1 MAVFAVSVYPP
12 KTKPAVASPAAADAA
27 LAVFKFAAVDH
38 APTFAPAPVN
48 SSVVPIFPAGLLPPE
63 YNANVDSQGYIDGA
77 RCDLYYLKDE
87 IEKAIITD
95 KKLDPIDRFA
105 DDK

>member
-1 MAVFAVSVYPP
+1 MDYQKILDTLTSIE
-12 KTKPAVASPAAADAA
+12 SQLDDAMNT
-27 LAVFKFAAVDH
+27 L
-38 APTFAPAPVN
+38 
-48 SSVVPIFPAGLLPPE
+48 PE

-95 KKLDPIDRFA
+95 NKLDPIDRFA
-105 DDK
+105 NNK

>member
-1 MAVFAVSVYPP
+1 MDYKEILNKLIDIESQLD
-12 KTKPAVASPAAADAA
+12 DAMNT
-27 LAVFKFAAVDH
+27 L
-38 APTFAPAPVN
+38 
-48 SSVVPIFPAGLLPPE
+48 PE

-95 KKLDPIDRFA
+95 KRLDPIDRFA

>member
-1 MAVFAVSVYPP
+1 MDYQ
-12 KTKPAVASPAAADAA
+12 KILDMLMEIEGQLDDAYY
-27 LAVFKFAAVDH
+27 
-38 APTFAPAPVN
+38 
-48 SSVVPIFPAGLLPPE
+48 SLPD
-63 YNANVDSQGYIDGA
+63 YNANSDSQSYIDGA

-95 KKLDPIDRFA
+95 KQLDPIDRFA

>member
-1 MAVFAVSVYPP
+1 MS
-12 KTKPAVASPAAADAA
+12 KKEILDKLIEIESQLDDAMNT
-27 LAVFKFAAVDH
+27 L
-38 APTFAPAPVN
+38 
-48 SSVVPIFPAGLLPPE
+48 PE

-95 KKLDPIDRFA
+95 KKLDPFDRFA

>member
-1 MAVFAVSVYPP
+1 MDYKKILDTLTSIE
-12 KTKPAVASPAAADAA
+12 SQLDDAMNT
-27 LAVFKFAAVDH
+27 L
-38 APTFAPAPVN
+38 
-48 SSVVPIFPAGLLPPE
+48 PE

-95 KKLDPIDRFA
+95 KKLDPFDRFA